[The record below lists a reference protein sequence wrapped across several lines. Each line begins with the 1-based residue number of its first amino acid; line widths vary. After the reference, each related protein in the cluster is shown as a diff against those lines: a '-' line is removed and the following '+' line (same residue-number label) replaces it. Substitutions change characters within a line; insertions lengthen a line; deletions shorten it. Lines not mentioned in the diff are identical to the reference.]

1 MLVKQYHPSKLM
13 VYSTQKMMSSRNGG
27 SSLRF
32 SKRHFFHDL
41 CRSTP
46 GGWRLHQAMEDGVA
60 MEAETYAEYDCSQ
73 WMQLV
78 EADLV
83 LVELAFVKNHGGH
96 WKHES
101 QLDPHCISGW
111 EMHRRFGIKLQWRLQ
126 YVAWLGCKRHF
137 IDFRE
142 WEADGI
148 IKLHYIN

>member
-1 MLVKQYHPSKLM
+1 
-13 VYSTQKMMSSRNGG
+13 MMSSRNGG
-27 SSLRF
+27 SSQRF

-46 GGWRLHQAMEDGVA
+46 GGRRLHQAMEDGVA

-101 QLDPHCISGW
+101 QLGPSLHFWVRNASPVRHQTSMALTIRS
-111 EMHRRFGIKLQWRLQ
+111 L
-126 YVAWLGCKRHF
+126 AWLQKAFH
-137 IDFRE
+137 
-142 WEADGI
+142 
-148 IKLHYIN
+148 